1 MTQWPDTGRQLWLT
15 FWSCLPVAPRASP
28 RGLPSALGNSMLL
41 PETVVGFTCLN
52 AVRYFFMMHFGFE
65 GGCGDIHLGTSCI
78 CFCMD
83 LTRVEAC
90 WVLTTCPDRSAKNSY
105 PVSRRFHLRQDA
117 EDVQRNDFISKLF
130 AKIEGTP
137 KHT

>member
-1 MTQWPDTGRQLWLT
+1 MHICVYWYTLVNAYVYIYIYIHIYVYIWL
-15 FWSCLPVAPRASP
+15 A
-28 RGLPSALGNSMLL
+28 SALGNSMLL

-52 AVRYFFMMHFGFE
+52 AVRYFFMMHFRFE
-65 GGCGDIHLGTSCI
+65 GGCGDIQLGTSYI

-90 WVLTTCPDRSAKNSY
+90 WVLTTCPNRSAKNQY
-105 PVSRRFHLRQDA
+105 PVRSRSHLRQDA